1 MALESLKE
9 CPICNSQ
16 DLQPFLICEDH
27 TATNETFQL
36 LKCARCTFVV
46 TSPRPAHTSISKYY
60 DSENYISHTG
70 KPSSAIDSIY
80 LLVRKFTLRWKM
92 TLIARYTGKPATLL
106 DFGCGTGD
114 FLTVCSAGG
123 WNAYGIEPSAASDQ
137 KASTESRVMVLK
149 SIEELPPLKFE
160 VITLW
165 HVLEHLADL
174 ENKINQLKNL
184 LTVNGTL
191 FVAVPNRTSYDA
203 QVYKEKWAAYDV
215 PRHLWHFS
223 IENMEQLMTRS
234 RLSIK
239 EIIPMKLDAYYIG
252 LLSQKY
258 KTGKSTFG
266 GALKALSIAL
276 SSNLR
281 ARKTNRYSSLI
292 YIIKK

>member
-1 MALESLKE
+1 
-9 CPICNSQ
+9 
-16 DLQPFLICEDH
+16 
-27 TATNETFQL
+27 
-36 LKCARCTFVV
+36 
-46 TSPRPAHTSISKYY
+46 
-60 DSENYISHTG
+60 
-70 KPSSAIDSIY
+70 
-80 LLVRKFTLRWKM
+80 
-92 TLIARYTGKPATLL
+92 
-106 DFGCGTGD
+106 
-114 FLTVCSAGG
+114 
-123 WNAYGIEPSAASDQ
+123 
-137 KASTESRVMVLK
+137 MVLK

-234 RLSIK
+234 HLSIK